1 MGIDYGEQP
10 ENLNNQKALFDP
22 NYKGPAFFLNKNYPN
37 DDNLSLEEILRQ
49 YLELKNYSFNNN
61 ENININNQ
69 IEENS
74 LTPKF
79 NAKNDRKNIKALDIC
94 TKPSDEQKENKQ
106 IINNNNKIKDND
118 GNIIPEINNSNIN
131 INININIDLP
141 KRKKSQSIMKTL
153 QNSYQE
159 NNIKSKKSKTK
170 EQKGVKF
177 STENKL
183 ININPNPEN
192 ISNQKE
198 IVHINNKN
206 NRNKTQVF
214 KHNLMEQITKIR
226 MKPSSLMKDIRKE
239 FKFLKPLG
247 GGHFGTVRKAFRKSD
262 KEPYHYFAI
271 KSISIKNMSQK
282 DYDDL
287 VKEVDIISGLDHPNI
302 IKFYETYHD
311 ECFFHIVMELCKGK
325 EVFDNICNHGYLRE
339 NKVQN
344 IIFKVLLAIA
354 HCHSRGVTHR
364 DLKPENILF
373 ESLKP
378 DAEIKLIDFGLS
390 RKYSKDE
397 KMHTILGT
405 PYYVAPEVLK
415 GNYDEKCDIWSI
427 GAMTYLMLCGDPP
440 FTGDSNNEIFKK
452 IVKGELKFNLY
463 KWKNISEDAK
473 DFVKLCLNK
482 NSAQRPSATEAISHR
497 WFKYVTSKIHDLKN
511 IPLKILENIKNFD
524 VDDKFK
530 QMILKYII
538 NNINHEE
545 VMSSYKNAYYA
556 MDINH
561 TGWIEVSE
569 FQKIFK
575 LSKINISEEK
585 INYIY
590 NIIDQTK
597 KGGID
602 YTEFLMAGINKN
614 ELITKNNLENAFNYF
629 DSNKSEYIEVEDLEE
644 TLLKMGKECT
654 EPGGIN
660 SIIQHFLLSSKDKE
674 ENNDSNQ
681 DINYLD
687 DGIQN
692 KDEEFKISK
701 NDFFKSFGI
710 L

>member
-1 MGIDYGEQP
+1 MGNEYGEQS
-10 ENLNNQKALFDP
+10 ENLNNKNESLDP
-22 NYKGPAFFLNKNYPN
+22 NYKGPSFYLNKNYPN

-49 YLELKNYSFNNN
+49 YLEVKNYSFNNN

-79 NAKNDRKNIKALDIC
+79 NAKNDRTNIKVLNISSNSNNDQ
-94 TKPSDEQKENKQ
+94 KDEDQ
-106 IINNNNKIKDND
+106 IININNNTNSKIKDNNN
-118 GNIIPEINNSNIN
+118 NIIPSINNSNIN

-141 KRKKSQSIMKTL
+141 KNKKSQSIIKTL

-159 NNIKSKKSKTK
+159 NNIKSKKPKAK
-170 EQKGVKF
+170 EQKALKF
-177 STENKL
+177 SS
-183 ININPNPEN
+183 P
-192 ISNQKE
+192 
-198 IVHINNKN
+198 NKN
-206 NRNKTQVF
+206 EILHKNTLDNTRNKTHDF
-214 KHNLMEQITKIR
+214 KLNLMEQITKIQ

-247 GGHFGTVRKAFRKSD
+247 GGHFGTVRKAFRRSD

-271 KSISIKNMSQK
+271 KSISIKNMTQK
-282 DYDDL
+282 DYEDL

-354 HCHSRGVTHR
+354 HCHSRGITHR

-373 ESLKP
+373 ESLKN

-482 NSAQRPSATEAISHR
+482 NAAQRPSATEAISHR
-497 WFKYVTSKIHDLKN
+497 WFKNVTSKIHDLKN

-530 QMILKYII
+530 QMILKYMI
-538 NNINHEE
+538 NNINQEE

-561 TGWIEVSE
+561 NGWIEVSE
-569 FQKIFK
+569 FKKIFK

-585 INYIY
+585 INHIY

-629 DSNKSEYIEVEDLEE
+629 DANKSEYIEVEDLEE

-654 EPGGIN
+654 EPGGIK

-674 ENNDSNQ
+674 ENNNSNQ
-681 DINYLD
+681 DLFYLD
-687 DGIQN
+687 D
-692 KDEEFKISK
+692 KEYKISK
-701 NDFFKSFGI
+701 NDFFKNFGI

>member
-1 MGIDYGEQP
+1 MGIEYGEQT
-10 ENLNNQKALFDP
+10 ENLNNNKGLLDP
-22 NYKGPAFFLNKNYPN
+22 NYKGPSFYLNKNYPN
-37 DDNLSLEEILRQ
+37 DDNLTLEEILRQ
-49 YLELKNYSFNNN
+49 YLEVKNYSFNNN
-61 ENININNQ
+61 NEIINNQ

-79 NAKNDRKNIKALDIC
+79 NTKNDRTNIKALNISTNPNND
-94 TKPSDEQKENKQ
+94 QKEDDQ
-106 IINNNNKIKDND
+106 IININKNSLIKDNES
-118 GNIIPEINNSNIN
+118 NIIPNINNSNIN

-141 KRKKSQSIMKTL
+141 KNKKSQSIIKTL

-170 EQKGVKF
+170 EQKAVKF
-177 STENKL
+177 SSPNKNEL
-183 ININPNPEN
+183 I
-192 ISNQKE
+192 
-198 IVHINNKN
+198 HINNLN
-206 NRNKTQVF
+206 NIRTNKTKDF
-214 KHNLMEQITKIR
+214 KLNLMEQITKIQ

-247 GGHFGTVRKAFRKSD
+247 GGHFGTVRKAFRRSD
-262 KEPYHYFAI
+262 IEPYHYFAI
-271 KSISIKNMSQK
+271 KSISIKNMTQK

-354 HCHSRGVTHR
+354 HCHSRGITHR

-373 ESLKP
+373 ESLKA

-482 NSAQRPSATEAISHR
+482 NAAQRPSATEAISHR

-530 QMILKYII
+530 QMILKYMI
-538 NNINHEE
+538 NNINREE

-561 TGWIEVSE
+561 NGWIEVSE
-569 FQKIFK
+569 FKKIFK

-585 INYIY
+585 INHIY

-629 DSNKSEYIEVEDLEE
+629 DANKSEFIEVEDLEE

-654 EPGGIN
+654 EPGGIK

-674 ENNDSNQ
+674 ENNNSNQ
-681 DINYLD
+681 DIFYLD
-687 DGIQN
+687 D
-692 KDEEFKISK
+692 KEYKISK
-701 NDFFKSFGI
+701 SDFFKNFGI

>member
-1 MGIDYGEQP
+1 MGIEYGEQT
-10 ENLNNQKALFDP
+10 ENINNNNKGLLDP
-22 NYKGPAFFLNKNYPN
+22 NYKGPSFYLNKNYPN
-37 DDNLSLEEILRQ
+37 DDNLTLEEILRH
-49 YLELKNYSFNNN
+49 YLEVKNYSFNNN
-61 ENININNQ
+61 NENINNQ

-79 NAKNDRKNIKALDIC
+79 NTKNDRTNIKALNISTNPNND
-94 TKPSDEQKENKQ
+94 QKEDDQ
-106 IINNNNKIKDND
+106 IININKNSLIKDNES
-118 GNIIPEINNSNIN
+118 NIIPNINNSNIN

-141 KRKKSQSIMKTL
+141 KNKKSQSIIKTL

-170 EQKGVKF
+170 EQKAVKF
-177 STENKL
+177 SSPNKNEL
-183 ININPNPEN
+183 I
-192 ISNQKE
+192 
-198 IVHINNKN
+198 HINNLN
-206 NRNKTQVF
+206 NIRTNKTKDF
-214 KHNLMEQITKIR
+214 KLNLMEQITKIQ

-247 GGHFGTVRKAFRKSD
+247 GGHFGTVRKAFRRSD

-271 KSISIKNMSQK
+271 KSISIKNMTQK

-354 HCHSRGVTHR
+354 HCHSRGITHR

-373 ESLKP
+373 ESLKA

-482 NSAQRPSATEAISHR
+482 NAAQRPSATEAISHR

-530 QMILKYII
+530 QMILKYMI
-538 NNINHEE
+538 NNINREE

-561 TGWIEVSE
+561 NGWIEVSE
-569 FQKIFK
+569 FKKIFK

-585 INYIY
+585 INHIY

-629 DSNKSEYIEVEDLEE
+629 DANKSEFIEVEDLEE

-654 EPGGIN
+654 EPGGIK

-674 ENNDSNQ
+674 ENNNSNQ
-681 DINYLD
+681 DIFYLD
-687 DGIQN
+687 D
-692 KDEEFKISK
+692 KEYKISK
-701 NDFFKSFGI
+701 SDFFKNFGI

>member
-1 MGIDYGEQP
+1 MGIEYGEQT
-10 ENLNNQKALFDP
+10 ENLNNNKGLLDP
-22 NYKGPAFFLNKNYPN
+22 NYKGPSFYLNKNYPN
-37 DDNLSLEEILRQ
+37 DDNLTLEEILRQ
-49 YLELKNYSFNNN
+49 YLEVKNYSFNNN
-61 ENININNQ
+61 NENINNQ

-79 NAKNDRKNIKALDIC
+79 NTKNDRTNIKALNIS
-94 TKPSDEQKENKQ
+94 TNPNNEQKEDDQ
-106 IINNNNKIKDND
+106 IININKNSLIKDNES
-118 GNIIPEINNSNIN
+118 NIIPNINNSNIN

-141 KRKKSQSIMKTL
+141 KNKKSQSIIKTL

-170 EQKGVKF
+170 EQKAVKF
-177 STENKL
+177 SSPNKNEL
-183 ININPNPEN
+183 I
-192 ISNQKE
+192 
-198 IVHINNKN
+198 HINNLN
-206 NRNKTQVF
+206 NIRTNKTKDF
-214 KHNLMEQITKIR
+214 KLNLMEQITKIQ

-247 GGHFGTVRKAFRKSD
+247 GGHFGTVRKAFRRSD

-271 KSISIKNMSQK
+271 KSISIKNMTQK

-354 HCHSRGVTHR
+354 HCHSRGITHR

-373 ESLKP
+373 ESLKA

-482 NSAQRPSATEAISHR
+482 NAAQRPSATEAISHR

-530 QMILKYII
+530 QMILKYMI
-538 NNINHEE
+538 NNINREE

-561 TGWIEVSE
+561 NGWIEVSE
-569 FQKIFK
+569 FKKIFK

-585 INYIY
+585 INHIY

-629 DSNKSEYIEVEDLEE
+629 DANKSEFIEVEDLEE

-654 EPGGIN
+654 EPGGIK

-674 ENNDSNQ
+674 ENNNSNQ
-681 DINYLD
+681 DIFYLD
-687 DGIQN
+687 D
-692 KDEEFKISK
+692 KEYKISK
-701 NDFFKSFGI
+701 SDFFKNFGI

>member
-1 MGIDYGEQP
+1 MGIEYGEQT
-10 ENLNNQKALFDP
+10 ENLNNNNNKGLLDP
-22 NYKGPAFFLNKNYPN
+22 NYKGPSFYLNKNYPN
-37 DDNLSLEEILRQ
+37 DDNLTLEEILRQ
-49 YLELKNYSFNNN
+49 YLEVKNYSFNNN
-61 ENININNQ
+61 NEIINNQ

-79 NAKNDRKNIKALDIC
+79 NTKNDRTNIKALNISTNPNND
-94 TKPSDEQKENKQ
+94 QKEDDQ
-106 IINNNNKIKDND
+106 IININKNSLIKDNES
-118 GNIIPEINNSNIN
+118 NIIPNINNSNIN

-141 KRKKSQSIMKTL
+141 KNKKSQSIIKTL

-170 EQKGVKF
+170 EQKAVKF
-177 STENKL
+177 SSPNKNEL
-183 ININPNPEN
+183 I
-192 ISNQKE
+192 
-198 IVHINNKN
+198 HINNLN
-206 NRNKTQVF
+206 NIRTNKTKDF
-214 KHNLMEQITKIR
+214 KLNLMEQITKIQ

-247 GGHFGTVRKAFRKSD
+247 GGHFGTVRKAFRRSD

-271 KSISIKNMSQK
+271 KSISIKNMTQK

-354 HCHSRGVTHR
+354 HCHSRGITHR

-373 ESLKP
+373 ESLKA

-482 NSAQRPSATEAISHR
+482 NAAQRPSATEAISHR

-530 QMILKYII
+530 QMILKYMI
-538 NNINHEE
+538 NNINREE

-561 TGWIEVSE
+561 NGWIEVSE
-569 FQKIFK
+569 FKKIFK

-585 INYIY
+585 INHIY

-629 DSNKSEYIEVEDLEE
+629 DANKSEFIEVEDLEE

-654 EPGGIN
+654 EPGGIK

-674 ENNDSNQ
+674 ENNNSNQ
-681 DINYLD
+681 DIFYLD
-687 DGIQN
+687 D
-692 KDEEFKISK
+692 KEYKISK
-701 NDFFKSFGI
+701 SDFFKNFGI

>member
-1 MGIDYGEQP
+1 MGIEYGEQT
-10 ENLNNQKALFDP
+10 ENLNNNNKGLLDP
-22 NYKGPAFFLNKNYPN
+22 NYKGPSFYLNKNYPN
-37 DDNLSLEEILRQ
+37 DDNLTLEEILRQ
-49 YLELKNYSFNNN
+49 YLEVKNYSFNNN
-61 ENININNQ
+61 NEIINNQ

-79 NAKNDRKNIKALDIC
+79 NTKNDRTNIKALNISTNPNND
-94 TKPSDEQKENKQ
+94 QKEDDQ
-106 IINNNNKIKDND
+106 IININKNSLIKDNES
-118 GNIIPEINNSNIN
+118 NIIPNINNSNIN

-141 KRKKSQSIMKTL
+141 KNKKSQSIIKTL

-170 EQKGVKF
+170 EQKAVKF
-177 STENKL
+177 SSPNKNEL
-183 ININPNPEN
+183 I
-192 ISNQKE
+192 
-198 IVHINNKN
+198 HINNLN
-206 NRNKTQVF
+206 NIRTNKTKDF
-214 KHNLMEQITKIR
+214 KLNLMEQITKIQ

-247 GGHFGTVRKAFRKSD
+247 GGHFGTVRKAFRRSD

-271 KSISIKNMSQK
+271 KSISIKNMTQK

-354 HCHSRGVTHR
+354 HCHSRGITHR

-373 ESLKP
+373 ESLKA

-482 NSAQRPSATEAISHR
+482 NAAQRPSATEAISHR

-530 QMILKYII
+530 QMILKYMI
-538 NNINHEE
+538 NNINREE

-561 TGWIEVSE
+561 NGWIEVNE
-569 FQKIFK
+569 FKKIFK

-585 INYIY
+585 INHIY

-629 DSNKSEYIEVEDLEE
+629 DANKSEFIEVEDLEE

-654 EPGGIN
+654 EPGGIK

-674 ENNDSNQ
+674 ENNNSNQ
-681 DINYLD
+681 DIFYLD
-687 DGIQN
+687 D
-692 KDEEFKISK
+692 KEYKISK
-701 NDFFKSFGI
+701 SDFFKNFGI

>member
-1 MGIDYGEQP
+1 MGIEYGEQT
-10 ENLNNQKALFDP
+10 ENLNNNKGLLDP
-22 NYKGPAFFLNKNYPN
+22 NYKGPSFYLSKNYPN
-37 DDNLSLEEILRQ
+37 DDNLTLEEILRQ
-49 YLELKNYSFNNN
+49 YLEVKNYSFNNN
-61 ENININNQ
+61 NEIINNQ

-79 NAKNDRKNIKALDIC
+79 NTKNDRTNIKALNISTNPNND
-94 TKPSDEQKENKQ
+94 QKEDDQ
-106 IINNNNKIKDND
+106 IININKNSLIKDNES
-118 GNIIPEINNSNIN
+118 NIIPNINNSNIN

-141 KRKKSQSIMKTL
+141 KNKKSQSIIKTL

-170 EQKGVKF
+170 EQKAVKF
-177 STENKL
+177 SSPNKNEL
-183 ININPNPEN
+183 I
-192 ISNQKE
+192 
-198 IVHINNKN
+198 HINNLN
-206 NRNKTQVF
+206 NIRTNKTKDF
-214 KHNLMEQITKIR
+214 KLNLMEQITKIQ

-247 GGHFGTVRKAFRKSD
+247 GGHFGTVRKAFRRSD

-271 KSISIKNMSQK
+271 KSISIKNMTQK

-354 HCHSRGVTHR
+354 HCHSRGITHR

-373 ESLKP
+373 ESLKA

-482 NSAQRPSATEAISHR
+482 NAAQRPSATEAISHR

-511 IPLKILENIKNFD
+511 IPLKILENIINFD

-530 QMILKYII
+530 QMILKYMI
-538 NNINHEE
+538 NNINREE

-561 TGWIEVSE
+561 NGWIEVSE
-569 FQKIFK
+569 FKKIFK

-585 INYIY
+585 INHIY

-629 DSNKSEYIEVEDLEE
+629 DANKSEFIEVEDLEE

-654 EPGGIN
+654 EPGGIK

-674 ENNDSNQ
+674 ENNNSNQ
-681 DINYLD
+681 DIFYLD
-687 DGIQN
+687 D
-692 KDEEFKISK
+692 KEYKISK
-701 NDFFKSFGI
+701 SDFFKNFGI

>member
-1 MGIDYGEQP
+1 MGIEYGEQT
-10 ENLNNQKALFDP
+10 ENLNNNNKGLLDP
-22 NYKGPAFFLNKNYPN
+22 NYKGPSFYLNKNYPN
-37 DDNLSLEEILRQ
+37 DDNLTLEEILRQ
-49 YLELKNYSFNNN
+49 YLEVKNYSFNNN
-61 ENININNQ
+61 NEIINNQ

-79 NAKNDRKNIKALDIC
+79 NTKNDRTNIKALNISTNPNND
-94 TKPSDEQKENKQ
+94 QKEDDQ
-106 IINNNNKIKDND
+106 IININKNSLIKDNES
-118 GNIIPEINNSNIN
+118 NIIPNINNSNIN

-141 KRKKSQSIMKTL
+141 KNKKSQSIIKTL

-170 EQKGVKF
+170 EQKAVKF
-177 STENKL
+177 SSPNKNEL
-183 ININPNPEN
+183 I
-192 ISNQKE
+192 
-198 IVHINNKN
+198 HINNLN
-206 NRNKTQVF
+206 NIRTNKTKDF
-214 KHNLMEQITKIR
+214 KLNLMEQITKIQ

-247 GGHFGTVRKAFRKSD
+247 GGHFGTVRKAFRRSD

-271 KSISIKNMSQK
+271 KSISIKNMTQK

-354 HCHSRGVTHR
+354 HCHSRGITHR

-373 ESLKP
+373 ESLKA

-482 NSAQRPSATEAISHR
+482 NAAQRPSATEAISHR

-530 QMILKYII
+530 QMILKYMI
-538 NNINHEE
+538 NNINREE

-561 TGWIEVSE
+561 NGWIEVSE
-569 FQKIFK
+569 FKKIFK

-585 INYIY
+585 INHIY

-629 DSNKSEYIEVEDLEE
+629 DANKSEFIEVEDLEE

-654 EPGGIN
+654 EPGGIK

-674 ENNDSNQ
+674 ENNNSNQ
-681 DINYLD
+681 DIFYLD
-687 DGIQN
+687 D
-692 KDEEFKISK
+692 KEYKISK
-701 NDFFKSFGI
+701 IDFFKNFGI

>member
-1 MGIDYGEQP
+1 MGIEYGEQT
-10 ENLNNQKALFDP
+10 ENLNNNNNKGLLDP
-22 NYKGPAFFLNKNYPN
+22 NYKGASFYLNKNYPN
-37 DDNLSLEEILRQ
+37 DDNLTLEEILRQ
-49 YLELKNYSFNNN
+49 YLEVKNYSFNNN
-61 ENININNQ
+61 NEIINNQ

-79 NAKNDRKNIKALDIC
+79 NTKNDRTNIKALNISTNPNND
-94 TKPSDEQKENKQ
+94 QKEDDQ
-106 IINNNNKIKDND
+106 IININKNSLIKDNES
-118 GNIIPEINNSNIN
+118 NIIPNINNSNIN

-141 KRKKSQSIMKTL
+141 KNKKSQSIIKTL

-170 EQKGVKF
+170 EQKAVKF
-177 STENKL
+177 SSPNKNEL
-183 ININPNPEN
+183 I
-192 ISNQKE
+192 
-198 IVHINNKN
+198 HINNLN
-206 NRNKTQVF
+206 NIRTNKTKDF
-214 KHNLMEQITKIR
+214 KLNLMEQITKIQ

-247 GGHFGTVRKAFRKSD
+247 GGHFGTVRKAFRRSD

-271 KSISIKNMSQK
+271 KSISIKNMTQK

-354 HCHSRGVTHR
+354 HCHSRGITHR

-373 ESLKP
+373 ESLKA

-482 NSAQRPSATEAISHR
+482 NAAQRPSATEAISHR

-530 QMILKYII
+530 QMILKYMI
-538 NNINHEE
+538 NNINREE

-561 TGWIEVSE
+561 NGWIEVSE
-569 FQKIFK
+569 FKKIFK

-585 INYIY
+585 INHIY

-629 DSNKSEYIEVEDLEE
+629 DANKSEFIEVEDLEE

-654 EPGGIN
+654 EPGGIK

-674 ENNDSNQ
+674 ENNNLNQ
-681 DINYLD
+681 DIFYLD
-687 DGIQN
+687 D
-692 KDEEFKISK
+692 KEYKISK
-701 NDFFKSFGI
+701 IDFFKNFGI

>member
-1 MGIDYGEQP
+1 MGIEYGEQT
-10 ENLNNQKALFDP
+10 ENLNNNNKGLLDP
-22 NYKGPAFFLNKNYPN
+22 NYKGASFYLNKNYPN
-37 DDNLSLEEILRQ
+37 DDNLTLEEILRQ
-49 YLELKNYSFNNN
+49 YLEVKNYSFNNN
-61 ENININNQ
+61 NENINNQ

-79 NAKNDRKNIKALDIC
+79 NTKNDRTNIKALNISTNPNND
-94 TKPSDEQKENKQ
+94 QKEDDQ
-106 IINNNNKIKDND
+106 IININKNSLIKDNES
-118 GNIIPEINNSNIN
+118 NIIPNINNSNIN

-141 KRKKSQSIMKTL
+141 KNKKSQSIIKTL

-170 EQKGVKF
+170 EQKAVKF
-177 STENKL
+177 SSPNKNEL
-183 ININPNPEN
+183 I
-192 ISNQKE
+192 
-198 IVHINNKN
+198 HINNLN
-206 NRNKTQVF
+206 NIRTNKTKDF
-214 KHNLMEQITKIR
+214 KLNLMEQITKIQ

-247 GGHFGTVRKAFRKSD
+247 GGHFGTVRKAFRRSD

-271 KSISIKNMSQK
+271 KSISIKNMTQK

-354 HCHSRGVTHR
+354 HCHSRGITHR

-373 ESLKP
+373 ESLKA

-482 NSAQRPSATEAISHR
+482 NAAQRPSATEAISHR

-530 QMILKYII
+530 QMILKYMI
-538 NNINHEE
+538 NNINREE

-561 TGWIEVSE
+561 NGWIEVSE
-569 FQKIFK
+569 FKKIFK

-585 INYIY
+585 INHIY

-629 DSNKSEYIEVEDLEE
+629 DANKSEFIEVEDLEE

-654 EPGGIN
+654 EPGGIK

-674 ENNDSNQ
+674 ENNNSNQ
-681 DINYLD
+681 DIFYLD
-687 DGIQN
+687 D
-692 KDEEFKISK
+692 KEYKISK
-701 NDFFKSFGI
+701 SDFFKNFGI

>member
-1 MGIDYGEQP
+1 MGIEYGEKT
-10 ENLNNQKALFDP
+10 ENLNNNNKGLLDP
-22 NYKGPAFFLNKNYPN
+22 NYKGPSFYLNKNYPN
-37 DDNLSLEEILRQ
+37 DDNLTLEEILRQ
-49 YLELKNYSFNNN
+49 YLEVKNYSFNNN
-61 ENININNQ
+61 NEIINNQ

-79 NAKNDRKNIKALDIC
+79 NTKNDRTNIKALNISTNPNND
-94 TKPSDEQKENKQ
+94 QKEDDQ
-106 IINNNNKIKDND
+106 IININKNSLIKDNES
-118 GNIIPEINNSNIN
+118 NIIPNINNSNIN

-141 KRKKSQSIMKTL
+141 KNKKSQSIIKTL

-170 EQKGVKF
+170 EQKAVKF
-177 STENKL
+177 SSPNKNEL
-183 ININPNPEN
+183 I
-192 ISNQKE
+192 
-198 IVHINNKN
+198 HINNLN
-206 NRNKTQVF
+206 NIRTNKTKDF
-214 KHNLMEQITKIR
+214 KLNLMEQITKIQ

-247 GGHFGTVRKAFRKSD
+247 GGHFGTVRKAFRRSD

-271 KSISIKNMSQK
+271 KSISIKNMTQK

-354 HCHSRGVTHR
+354 HCHSRGITHR

-373 ESLKP
+373 ESLKA

-482 NSAQRPSATEAISHR
+482 NAAQRPSATEAISHR

-530 QMILKYII
+530 QMILKYMI
-538 NNINHEE
+538 NNINREE

-561 TGWIEVSE
+561 NGWIEVSE
-569 FQKIFK
+569 FKKIFK

-585 INYIY
+585 INHIY

-629 DSNKSEYIEVEDLEE
+629 DANKSEFIEVEDLEE

-654 EPGGIN
+654 EPGGIK

-674 ENNDSNQ
+674 ENNNSNQ
-681 DINYLD
+681 DIFYLD
-687 DGIQN
+687 D
-692 KDEEFKISK
+692 KEYKISK
-701 NDFFKSFGI
+701 SDFFKNFGI

>member
-1 MGIDYGEQP
+1 MGNDYDGQNEI
-10 ENLNNQKALFDP
+10 LDNQNGMLAQ
-22 NYKGPAFFLNKNYPN
+22 NYKGPSFYLNKNYPN
-37 DDNLSLEEILRQ
+37 DDNLTLEEILRQ
-49 YLELKNYSFNNN
+49 YLEVKNYSFNNN
-61 ENININNQ
+61 NENINNQ

-79 NAKNDRKNIKALDIC
+79 NTKNDRTNIKALNISTNPNND
-94 TKPSDEQKENKQ
+94 QKEDDQ
-106 IINNNNKIKDND
+106 IININKNSLIKDNES
-118 GNIIPEINNSNIN
+118 NIIPNINNSNIN

-141 KRKKSQSIMKTL
+141 KNKKSQSIIKTL

-170 EQKGVKF
+170 EQKAVKF
-177 STENKL
+177 SSPNKNEL
-183 ININPNPEN
+183 I
-192 ISNQKE
+192 
-198 IVHINNKN
+198 HINNLN
-206 NRNKTQVF
+206 NIRTNITKDF
-214 KHNLMEQITKIR
+214 KLNLMEQITKIQ

-247 GGHFGTVRKAFRKSD
+247 GGHFGTVRKAFRRSD

-271 KSISIKNMSQK
+271 KSISIKNMTQK

-354 HCHSRGVTHR
+354 HCHSRGITHR

-373 ESLKP
+373 ESLKA

-482 NSAQRPSATEAISHR
+482 NAAQRPSATEAISHR

-530 QMILKYII
+530 QMILKYMI
-538 NNINHEE
+538 NNINREE

-561 TGWIEVSE
+561 NGWIEVSE
-569 FQKIFK
+569 FKKIFK

-585 INYIY
+585 INHIY

-629 DSNKSEYIEVEDLEE
+629 DANKSEYIEVEDLEE

-654 EPGGIN
+654 EPGGIK

-674 ENNDSNQ
+674 ENNNSNQ
-681 DINYLD
+681 DIFYLD
-687 DGIQN
+687 D
-692 KDEEFKISK
+692 KEYKISK
-701 NDFFKSFGI
+701 NDFFKNFGI

>member
-1 MGIDYGEQP
+1 MGIEYGEQT
-10 ENLNNQKALFDP
+10 ENLNNNNKGLLDP
-22 NYKGPAFFLNKNYPN
+22 NYKGPSFYLYKNYPN
-37 DDNLSLEEILRQ
+37 DDNLTLEEILRQ
-49 YLELKNYSFNNN
+49 YLEVKNYSFNNN
-61 ENININNQ
+61 NENINNQ

-79 NAKNDRKNIKALDIC
+79 NTKNDRTNIKTLNISTNPNND
-94 TKPSDEQKENKQ
+94 QKEDDQ
-106 IINNNNKIKDND
+106 IININKNSLIKDNES
-118 GNIIPEINNSNIN
+118 NIIPNINNSNIN

-141 KRKKSQSIMKTL
+141 KNKKSQSIIKTL

-170 EQKGVKF
+170 EQKAVKF
-177 STENKL
+177 SSPNKNEL
-183 ININPNPEN
+183 I
-192 ISNQKE
+192 
-198 IVHINNKN
+198 HINNLN
-206 NRNKTQVF
+206 NIRTNKTKDF
-214 KHNLMEQITKIR
+214 KLNLMEQITKIQ

-247 GGHFGTVRKAFRKSD
+247 GGHFGTVRKAFRRSD

-271 KSISIKNMSQK
+271 KSISIKNMTQK

-354 HCHSRGVTHR
+354 HCHSRGITHR

-373 ESLKP
+373 ESLKA

-482 NSAQRPSATEAISHR
+482 NAAQRPSATEAISHR

-530 QMILKYII
+530 QMILKYMI
-538 NNINHEE
+538 NNINREE

-561 TGWIEVSE
+561 NGWIEVSE
-569 FQKIFK
+569 FKKIFK

-585 INYIY
+585 INHIY

-629 DSNKSEYIEVEDLEE
+629 DANKSEYIEVEDLEE

-654 EPGGIN
+654 EPGGIK

-674 ENNDSNQ
+674 ENNNSNQ
-681 DINYLD
+681 DIFYLD
-687 DGIQN
+687 D
-692 KDEEFKISK
+692 KEYKISK
-701 NDFFKSFGI
+701 SDFFKNFGI

>member
-1 MGIDYGEQP
+1 MGIEYGEQT
-10 ENLNNQKALFDP
+10 ENLNNNNNKGLLDP
-22 NYKGPAFFLNKNYPN
+22 NYKGPSFYLSKNYPN
-37 DDNLSLEEILRQ
+37 DDNLTLEEILRQ
-49 YLELKNYSFNNN
+49 YLEVKNYSFNNN
-61 ENININNQ
+61 NEIINNQ

-79 NAKNDRKNIKALDIC
+79 NTKNDRTNIKALNISTNPNND
-94 TKPSDEQKENKQ
+94 QKEDDQ
-106 IINNNNKIKDND
+106 IININKNSLIKDNES
-118 GNIIPEINNSNIN
+118 NIIPNINNSNIN

-141 KRKKSQSIMKTL
+141 KNKKSQSIIKTL

-170 EQKGVKF
+170 EQKAVKF
-177 STENKL
+177 SSPNKNEL
-183 ININPNPEN
+183 I
-192 ISNQKE
+192 
-198 IVHINNKN
+198 HINNLN
-206 NRNKTQVF
+206 NIRTNKTKDF
-214 KHNLMEQITKIR
+214 KLNLMEQITKIQ

-247 GGHFGTVRKAFRKSD
+247 GGHFGTVRKAFRRSD
-262 KEPYHYFAI
+262 IEPYHYFAI
-271 KSISIKNMSQK
+271 KSISIKNMTQK

-354 HCHSRGVTHR
+354 HCHSRGITHR

-373 ESLKP
+373 ESLKA

-482 NSAQRPSATEAISHR
+482 NAAQRPSATEAISHR

-530 QMILKYII
+530 QMILKYMI
-538 NNINHEE
+538 NNINREE

-561 TGWIEVSE
+561 NGWIEVSE
-569 FQKIFK
+569 FKKIFK

-585 INYIY
+585 INHIY

-629 DSNKSEYIEVEDLEE
+629 DANKSEFIEVEDLEE

-654 EPGGIN
+654 EPGGIK

-674 ENNDSNQ
+674 ENNNLNQ
-681 DINYLD
+681 DIFYLD
-687 DGIQN
+687 D
-692 KDEEFKISK
+692 KEYKISK
-701 NDFFKSFGI
+701 IDFFKNFGI

>member
-1 MGIDYGEQP
+1 MGIEYGEQT
-10 ENLNNQKALFDP
+10 ENLNNNNKGLLDP
-22 NYKGPAFFLNKNYPN
+22 NYKGPSFYLNKNYPN
-37 DDNLSLEEILRQ
+37 DDNLTLEEILRQ
-49 YLELKNYSFNNN
+49 YLEVKNYSFNNN
-61 ENININNQ
+61 NENINNQ

-79 NAKNDRKNIKALDIC
+79 NTKNDRTNIKALNISTNPNND
-94 TKPSDEQKENKQ
+94 QKEDDQ
-106 IINNNNKIKDND
+106 IININKNSLIKDNES
-118 GNIIPEINNSNIN
+118 NIIPNINNSNIN

-141 KRKKSQSIMKTL
+141 KNKKSQSIIKTL

-170 EQKGVKF
+170 EQKAVKF
-177 STENKL
+177 SSPNKNEL
-183 ININPNPEN
+183 I
-192 ISNQKE
+192 
-198 IVHINNKN
+198 HINNLN
-206 NRNKTQVF
+206 NIRRNKTKDF
-214 KHNLMEQITKIR
+214 KLNLMEQITKIQ

-247 GGHFGTVRKAFRKSD
+247 GGHFGTVRKAFRRSD

-271 KSISIKNMSQK
+271 KSISIKNMTQK

-354 HCHSRGVTHR
+354 HCHSRGITHR

-373 ESLKP
+373 ESLKA

-482 NSAQRPSATEAISHR
+482 NAAQRPSATEAISHR

-530 QMILKYII
+530 QMILKYMI
-538 NNINHEE
+538 NNINREE

-561 TGWIEVSE
+561 NGWIEVSE
-569 FQKIFK
+569 FKKIFK

-585 INYIY
+585 INHIY

-629 DSNKSEYIEVEDLEE
+629 DANKSEFIEVEDLEE

-654 EPGGIN
+654 EPGGIK

-674 ENNDSNQ
+674 ENNNSNQ
-681 DINYLD
+681 DIFYLD
-687 DGIQN
+687 D
-692 KDEEFKISK
+692 KEYKISK
-701 NDFFKSFGI
+701 SDFFKNFGI

>member
-1 MGIDYGEQP
+1 MGIEYGEQT
-10 ENLNNQKALFDP
+10 ENLNNNKGLLDP
-22 NYKGPAFFLNKNYPN
+22 NYKGPSFYLNKNYPN
-37 DDNLSLEEILRQ
+37 DDNLTLEEILRQ
-49 YLELKNYSFNNN
+49 YLEVKNYSFNNN
-61 ENININNQ
+61 NEIINNQ

-79 NAKNDRKNIKALDIC
+79 NTKNDRTNIKALNISTNPNND
-94 TKPSDEQKENKQ
+94 QKEDDQ
-106 IINNNNKIKDND
+106 IININKNSLIKDNES
-118 GNIIPEINNSNIN
+118 NIIPNINNSNIN

-141 KRKKSQSIMKTL
+141 KNKKSQSIIKTL

-170 EQKGVKF
+170 EQRAVKF
-177 STENKL
+177 SSPNKNEL
-183 ININPNPEN
+183 I
-192 ISNQKE
+192 
-198 IVHINNKN
+198 HINNLN
-206 NRNKTQVF
+206 NIRTNKTKDF
-214 KHNLMEQITKIR
+214 KLNLMEQITKIQ

-247 GGHFGTVRKAFRKSD
+247 GGHFGTVRKAFRRSD
-262 KEPYHYFAI
+262 IEPYHYFAI
-271 KSISIKNMSQK
+271 KSISIKNMTQK

-354 HCHSRGVTHR
+354 HCHSRGITHR

-373 ESLKP
+373 ESLKA

-482 NSAQRPSATEAISHR
+482 NAAQRPSATEAISHR

-530 QMILKYII
+530 QMILKYMI
-538 NNINHEE
+538 NNINREE

-561 TGWIEVSE
+561 NGWIEVSE
-569 FQKIFK
+569 FKKIFK

-585 INYIY
+585 INHIY

-629 DSNKSEYIEVEDLEE
+629 DANKSEFIEVEDLEE

-654 EPGGIN
+654 EPGGIK

-674 ENNDSNQ
+674 ENNNSNQ
-681 DINYLD
+681 DIFYLD
-687 DGIQN
+687 D
-692 KDEEFKISK
+692 KEYKISK
-701 NDFFKSFGI
+701 SDFFKNFGI

>member
-1 MGIDYGEQP
+1 MGIEYGEQT
-10 ENLNNQKALFDP
+10 ENLNNNNKGLLDP
-22 NYKGPAFFLNKNYPN
+22 NYKGPSFYLNKNYPN
-37 DDNLSLEEILRQ
+37 DDNLTLEEILRQ
-49 YLELKNYSFNNN
+49 YLEVKNYSFNNN
-61 ENININNQ
+61 NENINNQ

-79 NAKNDRKNIKALDIC
+79 NTKNDRTNIKALNISTNPNND
-94 TKPSDEQKENKQ
+94 QKEDDQ
-106 IINNNNKIKDND
+106 IININKNSLIKDNES
-118 GNIIPEINNSNIN
+118 NIIPNINNSNIN

-141 KRKKSQSIMKTL
+141 KNKKSQSIIKTL

-170 EQKGVKF
+170 EQKAVKI
-177 STENKL
+177 SSPNKNEL
-183 ININPNPEN
+183 I
-192 ISNQKE
+192 
-198 IVHINNKN
+198 HINNIN
-206 NRNKTQVF
+206 NIRRNKTKDF
-214 KHNLMEQITKIR
+214 KLNLMEQITKIQ

-247 GGHFGTVRKAFRKSD
+247 GGHFGTVRKAFRRSD

-271 KSISIKNMSQK
+271 KSISIKNMTQK

-354 HCHSRGVTHR
+354 HCHSRGITHR

-373 ESLKP
+373 ESLKA

-482 NSAQRPSATEAISHR
+482 NAAQRPSATEAISHR

-530 QMILKYII
+530 QMILKYMI
-538 NNINHEE
+538 NNINREE

-561 TGWIEVSE
+561 NGWIEVSE
-569 FQKIFK
+569 FKKIFK

-585 INYIY
+585 INHIY

-629 DSNKSEYIEVEDLEE
+629 DANKSEFIEVEDLEE

-654 EPGGIN
+654 EPGGIK

-674 ENNDSNQ
+674 ENNNSNQ
-681 DINYLD
+681 DIFYLD
-687 DGIQN
+687 D
-692 KDEEFKISK
+692 KEYKISK
-701 NDFFKSFGI
+701 SDFFKNFGI

>member
-1 MGIDYGEQP
+1 MGIEYGEQT
-10 ENLNNQKALFDP
+10 ENLNNNKGLLDP
-22 NYKGPAFFLNKNYPN
+22 NYKGPSFYLNKNYPN
-37 DDNLSLEEILRQ
+37 DDNLTLEEILRQ
-49 YLELKNYSFNNN
+49 YLEVKNYSFNNN
-61 ENININNQ
+61 NEIINNQ

-79 NAKNDRKNIKALDIC
+79 NTKNDRTNIKALNISTNPNND
-94 TKPSDEQKENKQ
+94 QKEDDQ
-106 IINNNNKIKDND
+106 IININKNSLIKDNES
-118 GNIIPEINNSNIN
+118 NIIPNINNSNIN

-141 KRKKSQSIMKTL
+141 KNKKSQSIIKTL

-170 EQKGVKF
+170 EQKAVKF
-177 STENKL
+177 SSPNKNEL
-183 ININPNPEN
+183 I
-192 ISNQKE
+192 
-198 IVHINNKN
+198 HINNLN
-206 NRNKTQVF
+206 NIRTNKTKDF
-214 KHNLMEQITKIR
+214 KLNLMEQITKIQ

-247 GGHFGTVRKAFRKSD
+247 GGHFGTVRKAFRRSD

-271 KSISIKNMSQK
+271 KSISIKNMTQK

-354 HCHSRGVTHR
+354 HCHSRGITHR

-373 ESLKP
+373 ESLKA

-482 NSAQRPSATEAISHR
+482 NAAQRPSATEAISHR

-530 QMILKYII
+530 QMILKYMI
-538 NNINHEE
+538 NNINREE

-561 TGWIEVSE
+561 NGWIEVSE
-569 FQKIFK
+569 FKKIFK

-585 INYIY
+585 INHIY

-629 DSNKSEYIEVEDLEE
+629 DANKSEFIEVEDLEE

-654 EPGGIN
+654 EPGGIK

-674 ENNDSNQ
+674 ENNNSNQ
-681 DINYLD
+681 DIFYLD
-687 DGIQN
+687 D
-692 KDEEFKISK
+692 KEYKISK
-701 NDFFKSFGI
+701 SDFFKNFGI

>member
-1 MGIDYGEQP
+1 MGIEYGEQT
-10 ENLNNQKALFDP
+10 ENLNNNKGLLDP
-22 NYKGPAFFLNKNYPN
+22 NYKGASFYLNKNYPN
-37 DDNLSLEEILRQ
+37 DDNLTLEEILRQ
-49 YLELKNYSFNNN
+49 YLEVKNYSFNNN
-61 ENININNQ
+61 NENINNQ

-79 NAKNDRKNIKALDIC
+79 NTKNDRTNIKALNISTNPNND
-94 TKPSDEQKENKQ
+94 QKEDDQ
-106 IINNNNKIKDND
+106 IININKNSLIKDNES
-118 GNIIPEINNSNIN
+118 NIIPNINNSNIN

-141 KRKKSQSIMKTL
+141 KNKKSQSIIKTL

-170 EQKGVKF
+170 EQKAVKF
-177 STENKL
+177 SSPNKNEL
-183 ININPNPEN
+183 I
-192 ISNQKE
+192 
-198 IVHINNKN
+198 HINNLN
-206 NRNKTQVF
+206 NIRTNITKDF
-214 KHNLMEQITKIR
+214 KLNLMEQITKIQ

-247 GGHFGTVRKAFRKSD
+247 GGHFGTVRKAFRRSD

-271 KSISIKNMSQK
+271 KSISIKNMTQK

-354 HCHSRGVTHR
+354 HCHSRGITHR

-373 ESLKP
+373 ESLKA

-482 NSAQRPSATEAISHR
+482 NAAQRPSATEAISHR

-530 QMILKYII
+530 QMILKYMI
-538 NNINHEE
+538 NNINREE

-561 TGWIEVSE
+561 NGWIEVSE
-569 FQKIFK
+569 FKKIFK

-585 INYIY
+585 INHIY

-629 DSNKSEYIEVEDLEE
+629 DANKSEFIEVEDLEE

-654 EPGGIN
+654 EPGGIK

-674 ENNDSNQ
+674 ENNNSNQ
-681 DINYLD
+681 DIFYLD
-687 DGIQN
+687 D
-692 KDEEFKISK
+692 KEYKISK
-701 NDFFKSFGI
+701 SDFFKNFGI

>member
-1 MGIDYGEQP
+1 MGIEYGEQT
-10 ENLNNQKALFDP
+10 ENLNNNNKGLLDP
-22 NYKGPAFFLNKNYPN
+22 NYKGPSFYLSKNYPN
-37 DDNLSLEEILRQ
+37 DDNLTLEEILRQ
-49 YLELKNYSFNNN
+49 YLEVKNYSFNNN
-61 ENININNQ
+61 NEIINNQ

-79 NAKNDRKNIKALDIC
+79 NTKNDRTNIKALNISTNPNND
-94 TKPSDEQKENKQ
+94 QKEDDQ
-106 IINNNNKIKDND
+106 IININKNSLIKDNES
-118 GNIIPEINNSNIN
+118 NIIPNINNSNIN

-141 KRKKSQSIMKTL
+141 KNKKSQSIIKTL

-170 EQKGVKF
+170 EQKAVKI
-177 STENKL
+177 SSPNKNEL
-183 ININPNPEN
+183 I
-192 ISNQKE
+192 
-198 IVHINNKN
+198 HINNIN
-206 NRNKTQVF
+206 NIRRNKTKDF
-214 KHNLMEQITKIR
+214 KLNLMEQITKIQ

-247 GGHFGTVRKAFRKSD
+247 GGHFGTVRKAFRRSD

-271 KSISIKNMSQK
+271 KSISIKNMTQK

-354 HCHSRGVTHR
+354 HCHSRGITHR

-373 ESLKP
+373 ESLKA

-482 NSAQRPSATEAISHR
+482 NAAQRPSATEAISHR

-530 QMILKYII
+530 QMILKYMI
-538 NNINHEE
+538 NNINREE

-561 TGWIEVSE
+561 NGWIEVSE
-569 FQKIFK
+569 FKKIFK

-585 INYIY
+585 INHIY

-629 DSNKSEYIEVEDLEE
+629 DANKSEFIEVEDLEE

-654 EPGGIN
+654 EPGGIK

-674 ENNDSNQ
+674 ENNNSNQ
-681 DINYLD
+681 DIFYLD
-687 DGIQN
+687 D
-692 KDEEFKISK
+692 KEYKISK
-701 NDFFKSFGI
+701 SDFFKNFGI

>member
-1 MGIDYGEQP
+1 MGNEYGEQT
-10 ENLNNQKALFDP
+10 ENHDGKKELLDP
-22 NYKGPAFFLNKNYPN
+22 NYKGPSFYLNKNYPN

-49 YLELKNYSFNNN
+49 YLEVKNYSFNNN
-61 ENININNQ
+61 NEIINNQ

-79 NAKNDRKNIKALDIC
+79 NTKNDRTNIKALNISTNPNND
-94 TKPSDEQKENKQ
+94 QKEDDQ
-106 IINNNNKIKDND
+106 IININKNSLIKDNES
-118 GNIIPEINNSNIN
+118 NIIPNINNSNIN

-141 KRKKSQSIMKTL
+141 KNKKSQSIIKTL

-170 EQKGVKF
+170 EQKAVKF
-177 STENKL
+177 SSPNKNEL
-183 ININPNPEN
+183 I
-192 ISNQKE
+192 
-198 IVHINNKN
+198 HINNLN
-206 NRNKTQVF
+206 NIRTNKTKDF
-214 KHNLMEQITKIR
+214 KLNLMEQITKIQ

-247 GGHFGTVRKAFRKSD
+247 GGHFGTVRKAFRRSD

-271 KSISIKNMSQK
+271 KSISIKNMTQK

-354 HCHSRGVTHR
+354 HCHSRGITHR

-373 ESLKP
+373 ESLKN

-482 NSAQRPSATEAISHR
+482 NAAQRPSATEAISHR

-530 QMILKYII
+530 QMILKYMI
-538 NNINHEE
+538 NNINREE

-561 TGWIEVSE
+561 NGWIEVSE
-569 FQKIFK
+569 LKKVFG

-585 INYIY
+585 INHIY

-629 DSNKSEYIEVEDLEE
+629 DANKSEFIEVEDLEE

-654 EPGGIN
+654 EPGGIK

-674 ENNDSNQ
+674 ENNNSNQ
-681 DINYLD
+681 DIFYLD
-687 DGIQN
+687 D
-692 KDEEFKISK
+692 KEYKISK
-701 NDFFKSFGI
+701 SDFFKNFGI

>member
-1 MGIDYGEQP
+1 MGIEYGEQT
-10 ENLNNQKALFDP
+10 ENLNNNNKGLLDP
-22 NYKGPAFFLNKNYPN
+22 NYKGPSFYLNKNYPN
-37 DDNLSLEEILRQ
+37 DDNLTLEEILRQ
-49 YLELKNYSFNNN
+49 YLEVKNYSFNNN
-61 ENININNQ
+61 NENINNQ

-79 NAKNDRKNIKALDIC
+79 NTKNDRTNIKALNISTNPNND
-94 TKPSDEQKENKQ
+94 QKEDDQ
-106 IINNNNKIKDND
+106 IININKNSLIKDNES
-118 GNIIPEINNSNIN
+118 NIIPNINNSNIN

-141 KRKKSQSIMKTL
+141 KNKKSQSIIKTL

-170 EQKGVKF
+170 EQKAVKF
-177 STENKL
+177 SSPNKNEL
-183 ININPNPEN
+183 INNLNN
-192 ISNQKE
+192 I
-198 IVHINNKN
+198 
-206 NRNKTQVF
+206 RTNKTKDF
-214 KHNLMEQITKIR
+214 KLNLMEQITKIQ

-247 GGHFGTVRKAFRKSD
+247 GGHFGTVRKAFRRSD

-271 KSISIKNMSQK
+271 KSISIKNMTQK

-354 HCHSRGVTHR
+354 HCHSRGITHR

-373 ESLKP
+373 ESLKA

-482 NSAQRPSATEAISHR
+482 NAAQRPSATEAISHR

-530 QMILKYII
+530 QMILKYMI
-538 NNINHEE
+538 NNINREE

-561 TGWIEVSE
+561 NGWIEVSE
-569 FQKIFK
+569 FKKIFK

-585 INYIY
+585 INHIY

-629 DSNKSEYIEVEDLEE
+629 DANKSEFIEVEDLEE

-654 EPGGIN
+654 EPGGIK

-674 ENNDSNQ
+674 ENNNSNQ
-681 DINYLD
+681 DIFYLD
-687 DGIQN
+687 D
-692 KDEEFKISK
+692 KEYKISK
-701 NDFFKSFGI
+701 SDFFKNFGI

>member
-1 MGIDYGEQP
+1 MGIEYGEQT
-10 ENLNNQKALFDP
+10 ENLNNNKALLDP
-22 NYKGPAFFLNKNYPN
+22 NYKGASFYLNKNYPN
-37 DDNLSLEEILRQ
+37 DDNLTLEEILRQ
-49 YLELKNYSFNNN
+49 YLEVKNYSFNNN
-61 ENININNQ
+61 NEIINNQ

-79 NAKNDRKNIKALDIC
+79 NTKNDRTNIKALNISTNPNND
-94 TKPSDEQKENKQ
+94 QKEDDQ
-106 IINNNNKIKDND
+106 IININKNSLIKDNES
-118 GNIIPEINNSNIN
+118 NIIPNINNSNIN

-141 KRKKSQSIMKTL
+141 KNKKSQSIIKTL

-170 EQKGVKF
+170 EQKAVKF
-177 STENKL
+177 SSPNKNEL
-183 ININPNPEN
+183 I
-192 ISNQKE
+192 
-198 IVHINNKN
+198 HINNLN
-206 NRNKTQVF
+206 NIRTNKTKDF
-214 KHNLMEQITKIR
+214 KLNLMEQITKIQ

-247 GGHFGTVRKAFRKSD
+247 GGHFGTVRKAFRRSD
-262 KEPYHYFAI
+262 IEPYHYFAI
-271 KSISIKNMSQK
+271 KSISIKNMTQK

-354 HCHSRGVTHR
+354 HCHSRGITHR

-373 ESLKP
+373 ESLKA

-482 NSAQRPSATEAISHR
+482 NASQRPSATEAISHR

-530 QMILKYII
+530 QMILKYMI
-538 NNINHEE
+538 NNINREE

-561 TGWIEVSE
+561 NGWIEVSE
-569 FQKIFK
+569 FKKIFK

-585 INYIY
+585 INHIY

-629 DSNKSEYIEVEDLEE
+629 DANKSEFIEVEDLEE

-654 EPGGIN
+654 EPGGIK

-674 ENNDSNQ
+674 ENNNSNQ
-681 DINYLD
+681 DIFYLD
-687 DGIQN
+687 D
-692 KDEEFKISK
+692 KEYKISK
-701 NDFFKSFGI
+701 SDFFKNFGI

>member
-1 MGIDYGEQP
+1 MGIEYGEQT
-10 ENLNNQKALFDP
+10 ENLNNNNKGLLDP
-22 NYKGPAFFLNKNYPN
+22 NYKGPSFYLNKNYPN
-37 DDNLSLEEILRQ
+37 DDNLTLEEILRQ
-49 YLELKNYSFNNN
+49 YLEVKNYSFNNN
-61 ENININNQ
+61 NEIINNQ

-79 NAKNDRKNIKALDIC
+79 NTKNDRTNIKALNISTNPNND
-94 TKPSDEQKENKQ
+94 QKEDDQ
-106 IINNNNKIKDND
+106 IININKNSLIKDNEN
-118 GNIIPEINNSNIN
+118 NIIPNINNSNIN

-141 KRKKSQSIMKTL
+141 KNKKSQSIIKTL

-170 EQKGVKF
+170 EQRAVKF
-177 STENKL
+177 SSPNKNEL
-183 ININPNPEN
+183 I
-192 ISNQKE
+192 
-198 IVHINNKN
+198 HINNLN
-206 NRNKTQVF
+206 SIRTNKTKDF
-214 KHNLMEQITKIR
+214 KLNLMEQITKIQ

-247 GGHFGTVRKAFRKSD
+247 GGHFGTVRKAFRRSD

-271 KSISIKNMSQK
+271 KSISIKNMTQK

-354 HCHSRGVTHR
+354 HCHSRGITHR

-373 ESLKP
+373 ESLKA

-482 NSAQRPSATEAISHR
+482 NAAQRPSATEAISHR

-530 QMILKYII
+530 QMILKYMI
-538 NNINHEE
+538 NNINREE

-561 TGWIEVSE
+561 NGWIEVSE
-569 FQKIFK
+569 FKKIFK

-585 INYIY
+585 INHIY

-629 DSNKSEYIEVEDLEE
+629 DANKSEFIEVEDLEE

-654 EPGGIN
+654 EPGGIK

-674 ENNDSNQ
+674 ENNNSNQ
-681 DINYLD
+681 DIFYLD
-687 DGIQN
+687 D
-692 KDEEFKISK
+692 KEYKISK
-701 NDFFKSFGI
+701 SDFFKNFGI

>member
-1 MGIDYGEQP
+1 MGIEYGEQT
-10 ENLNNQKALFDP
+10 ENLNNNNKGLLDP
-22 NYKGPAFFLNKNYPN
+22 NYKGPSFYLNKNYPN
-37 DDNLSLEEILRQ
+37 DDNLTLEEILRH
-49 YLELKNYSFNNN
+49 YLEVKNYSFNNN
-61 ENININNQ
+61 NEIINNQ

-79 NAKNDRKNIKALDIC
+79 NTKNDRTNIKALNISTNPNND
-94 TKPSDEQKENKQ
+94 QKEDDQ
-106 IINNNNKIKDND
+106 IININKNSLIKDNES
-118 GNIIPEINNSNIN
+118 NIIPNINNSNIN

-141 KRKKSQSIMKTL
+141 KNKKSQSIIKTL

-170 EQKGVKF
+170 EQKAVKF
-177 STENKL
+177 SSPNKNEL
-183 ININPNPEN
+183 I
-192 ISNQKE
+192 
-198 IVHINNKN
+198 HINNLN
-206 NRNKTQVF
+206 NIRTNKTKDF
-214 KHNLMEQITKIR
+214 KLNLMEQITKIQ

-247 GGHFGTVRKAFRKSD
+247 GGHFGTVRKAFRRSD

-271 KSISIKNMSQK
+271 KSISIKNMTQK

-354 HCHSRGVTHR
+354 HCHSRGITHR

-373 ESLKP
+373 ESLKA

-482 NSAQRPSATEAISHR
+482 NAAQRPSATEAISHR

-530 QMILKYII
+530 QMILKYMI
-538 NNINHEE
+538 NNINREE

-561 TGWIEVSE
+561 NGWIEVSE
-569 FQKIFK
+569 FKKIFK

-585 INYIY
+585 INHIY

-629 DSNKSEYIEVEDLEE
+629 DANKSEFIEVEDLEE

-654 EPGGIN
+654 EPGGIK

-674 ENNDSNQ
+674 ENNNSNQ
-681 DINYLD
+681 DIFYLD
-687 DGIQN
+687 D
-692 KDEEFKISK
+692 KEYKISK
-701 NDFFKSFGI
+701 SDFFKNFGI